1 MNREITGKDMI
12 YFLLLS
18 LILTFCVV
26 IASRVES
33 LAKTPE
39 TTTEATTVVQETTTE
54 EVETTEATTEEIVI
68 VEETKPITKTRTT
81 TEAVELTTVKFEDIP
96 ELTELGTFK
105 LTAYCACEKCC
116 GKSDGITA
124 TGTKA
129 KANHTVAVDPNQI
142 PYGTE
147 LYINGNTYIAEDTG
161 GFSGKI
167 IDIYFDSHEE
177 AKNFG
182 IKYAKV
188 FIVG

>member
-1 MNREITGKDMI
+1 MRNSREITGKDAV

-18 LILTFCVV
+18 VILTFCVV
-26 IASRVES
+26 IANKVES
-33 LAKTPE
+33 NAQMPE
-39 TTTEATTVVQETTTE
+39 ITTEATTVVQETTTE
-54 EVETTEATTEEIVI
+54 EVETTTDI
-68 VEETKPITKTRTT
+68 P
-81 TEAVELTTVKFEDIP
+81 LTTVKFEDIP

-124 TGTKA
+124 SGTKV
-129 KANHTVAVDPNQI
+129 KQGRTVAVDTSII

-147 LYINGNTYIAEDTG
+147 LYINGNYYIAEDTG

-177 AKNFG
+177 ANNFG
-182 IKYAKV
+182 RQYAKV

>member
-1 MNREITGKDMI
+1 MNKNREITGKDAI

-18 LILTFCVV
+18 VILTFCVV
-26 IASRVES
+26 IANKVETN
-33 LAKTPE
+33 AQMPEITTEETTIEKVE
-39 TTTEATTVVQETTTE
+39 TTTD
-54 EVETTEATTEEIVI
+54 I
-68 VEETKPITKTRTT
+68 P
-81 TEAVELTTVKFEDIP
+81 LTTVKFEDIP

-124 TGTKA
+124 SGTKV
-129 KANHTVAVDPNQI
+129 KQGRTVAVDTSII

-147 LYINGNTYIAEDTG
+147 LYINGNYYIAEDTG
-161 GFSGKI
+161 PFSGKI

-188 FIVG
+188 FEVGC